1 MSIKI
6 FSCIFLFNLSF
17 GANFNAVKFFE
28 EKAFTKEFYFF
39 IKYLS
44 YAYPKDKANEIK
56 IPYTVDY
63 VYETYTVEDQKYDLI
78 FKKVYNKIYLDSVSF
93 KNNELLIYYDKNDKK
108 EKNEI
113 ETNFDEIKFTFLKKK
128 CNNFFKSLSPYF
140 EEDMKPSIIF
150 NLPKIQLIGKSHYC
164 LTCKQQNIS
173 QTNPSDLNHF
183 LNKQHVGNLNGCEVY
198 SKDEIQEKK
207 FLEKL
212 SDFSKFN
219 TLKKELEQET
229 KLKLIFT
236 KN

>member
-1 MSIKI
+1 MNINI
-6 FSCIFLFNLSF
+6 FSFIFLFNLSF
-17 GANFNAVKFFE
+17 GGNFNATKFFE
-28 EKAFTKEFYFF
+28 EKNFTKEFYFF
-39 IKYLS
+39 IKNLS
-44 YAYPKDKANEIK
+44 YKSYKDKENESNLSLK

-63 VYETYTVEDQKYDLI
+63 VYENYTVEDQKYDLI
-78 FKKVYNKIYLDSVSF
+78 FKKASNKIYLDSVSF
-93 KNNELLIYYDKNDKK
+93 KNNELLIYYDQNNKK
-108 EKNEI
+108 EKNDI

-140 EEDMKPSIIF
+140 EEDKKPSIIF

-183 LNKQHVGNLNGCEVY
+183 LNKQHVENLNGCEVY
-198 SKDEIQEKK
+198 SKDEIQEQK

-219 TLKKELEQET
+219 TLKK
-229 KLKLIFT
+229 
-236 KN
+236 N